1 MAAYEP
7 SEVIIYVVSDSAGD
21 TGELVVR
28 AAVAQFHPITAIS
41 AERRLFMTQRRSS
54 GLSFLRKSIMP
65 LFCTPLS
72 FLIYA
77 NGW

>member
-28 AAVAQFHPITAIS
+28 AGSTIS
-41 AERRLFMTQRRSS
+41 SDY
-54 GLSFLRKSIMP
+54 
-65 LFCTPLS
+65 C
-72 FLIYA
+72 
-77 NGW
+77 